1 MLEAI
6 NSLGVGYE
14 ALINVCL
21 AKDRQSPK
29 NNNYMLETNI
39 VKPLYH
45 NDYADLNLPQLRS
58 SFIEI
63 KFLKMLLNG
72 TTALLFN

>member
-1 MLEAI
+1 M
-6 NSLGVGYE
+6 
-14 ALINVCL
+14 
-21 AKDRQSPK
+21 
-29 NNNYMLETNI
+29 

-72 TTALLFN
+72 TTALLFLSGLEPMCLIPLLLSPCSIVTKTTQVRIH

>member
-1 MLEAI
+1 M
-6 NSLGVGYE
+6 S
-14 ALINVCL
+14 
-21 AKDRQSPK
+21 
-29 NNNYMLETNI
+29 ETNI

-63 KFLKMLLNG
+63 KFLKMVLND
-72 TTALLFN
+72 TTALLCNSFS